1 MAIANL
7 LLSMSVT
14 MLIPSLPVW
23 LRATVSMDD
32 TFVGLA
38 MGAFALGLFLPGPF
52 CSFLVQHY
60 RRNIVFMTSVLFLA
74 LTMALPLFPVPAF
87 HLPAVIIVWRVVQGA
102 AFGLAQMVLT
112 STLIIDTCESHQR
125 TEANHSATWFGRF
138 ALSLGPMLALLLM
151 QLSWSICPIHVAAE
165 ACDDHQ
171 AALNV
176 FFMSVVGCLL
186 AVVLVFFIN
195 FPFRVPEDKLHLMS
209 LDRFFLVNGM
219 PLMLNMMLITVAV
232 GMMMSMAITAKAYGM
247 VMVGFLLALLAQRFV
262 FRDAELKSEVVTGLL
277 LIGAALLILYSQRE
291 ATPEAHSVLP
301 SPLIGLGLGIVGARF
316 LLFFIKLS
324 RHCQRGTSQST
335 FMLGWESGL
344 AIGVGIGYACFGSR
358 HDLLLLVA
366 FCLVM
371 AALLLYVVYTHRWF
385 VKHKNR

>member
-32 TFVGLA
+32 RFVGLA

-87 HLPAVIIVWRVVQGA
+87 RLPAVIIVWRVVQGA

-151 QLSWSICPIHVAAE
+151 QLSWFICPIHVAAE

-232 GMMMSMAITAKAYGM
+232 GMMMSMAITANAYGM

-366 FCLVM
+366 FSLVM